1 MNMSD
6 IMLEAFRQ
14 EWENLPPKTQQ
25 YYIERFREI
34 AGDEPSQEQEPV
46 AWMYE
51 NQYGAGVLNYER
63 NFALMDKGYKETPL
77 YTHPAQPL
85 SDDVLE
91 AISDAAGVCMVHGHK
106 DLSEKLLQIAND
118 NL

>member
-14 EWENLPPKTQQ
+14 EWENLPTKTQR

-46 AWMYE
+46 AWVSDTTIE
-51 NQYGAGVLNYER
+51 NVAYWR
-63 NFALMDKGYKETPL
+63 KKTPDEIGRA
-77 YTHPAQPL
+77 H
-85 SDDVLE
+85 V
-91 AISDAAGVCMVHGHK
+91 
-106 DLSEKLLQIAND
+106 
-118 NL
+118 

>member
-34 AGDEPSQEQEPV
+34 AGDEPSQEQE
-46 AWMYE
+46 
-51 NQYGAGVLNYER
+51 Q
-63 NFALMDKGYKETPL
+63 K
-77 YTHPAQPL
+77 PL
-85 SDDVLE
+85 SDDE
-91 AISDAAGVCMVHGHK
+91 IY
-106 DLSEKLLQIAND
+106 KLLREWSSDVKRTPIDFARAIEQAHGIGVKE
-118 NL
+118 

>member
-34 AGDEPSQEQEPV
+34 AGDEPSQEQE
-46 AWMYE
+46 
-51 NQYGAGVLNYER
+51 Q
-63 NFALMDKGYKETPL
+63 K
-77 YTHPAQPL
+77 PL
-85 SDDVLE
+85 SDDEIESIAHDCNLLDDYPLE
-91 AISDAAGVCMVHGHK
+91 FVRAIERAHGIGV
-106 DLSEKLLQIAND
+106 EE
-118 NL
+118 

>member
-34 AGDEPSQEQEPV
+34 AGDEPSQERLTVPKQIEKSWDDAV
-46 AWMYE
+46 AVVKSDLTVHVLKE
-51 NQYGAGVLNYER
+51 VQAG
-63 NFALMDKGYKETPL
+63 
-77 YTHPAQPL
+77 
-85 SDDVLE
+85 
-91 AISDAAGVCMVHGHK
+91 
-106 DLSEKLLQIAND
+106 DLLFKAK
-118 NL
+118 